1 MEIEN
6 LSPGGFAANCYLL
19 SNGGDA
25 VLIDPTAPVA
35 DVRAALQRKGAS
47 LRALLLTHGH
57 FDHLLTA
64 TAMREAFGVPLLV
77 HASDNELLD
86 DGEKNASSVFLYR
99 SVCCLPADKTFVG
112 GDTLTFGAI
121 TLSVLHTPGHTKG
134 SSVFLADRVA
144 FTGDTLFAEGYGR
157 TDLYGGSTP
166 ALCASLKTLAGL
178 DGGIRIYP
186 GHGEDTALRYAISV
200 LQ

>member
-19 SNGGDA
+19 SSEDDA

-35 DVRAALQRKGAS
+35 VVKAALQKKHAS
-47 LRALLLTHGH
+47 LRAILLTHGH

-64 TAMREAFGVPLLV
+64 EALRQSFHVPLLV
-77 HASDNELLD
+77 HASDNEMLD
-86 DGEKNASSVFLYR
+86 NGEKNASADFLYQ
-99 SVCCLPADKTFVG
+99 SVCCSPADKLFVNG
-112 GDTLTFGAI
+112 ELLSFGAI
-121 TLSVLHTPGHTKG
+121 TLSVMHTPGHTKG
-134 SSVFLADRVA
+134 SSVFLADGIA

-157 TDLYGGSTP
+157 TDLWGGSTS
-166 ALCASLKTLAGL
+166 ALCASLKALSRL
-178 DGGIRIYP
+178 DPATRIYP
-186 GHGEDTALRYAISV
+186 GHGEGTALRYAISV